1 MNLPYAA
8 SDTFSFSI
16 LIITFSLIIIGFGI
30 IIFLNVLFI
39 NKNKIKSE
47 ALNTDLLKSLTELKE
62 RFDALTL
69 MFSNIK
75 SDLDQFK
82 TNKAL
87 QENLFKEIKSEIT
100 RIADGISGQDIMT
113 KAIEIAR
120 NGGDVNKI
128 ISETGL
134 SKSDAEALIKF
145 HRS

>member
-8 SDTFSFSI
+8 SDTSSFLL

-30 IIFLNVLFI
+30 IIFLNILFI

-47 ALNTDLLKSLTELKE
+47 TLNTDLLKSLSELKE

-87 QENLFKEIKSEIT
+87 QEDFFKEVKSEIT

-128 ISETGL
+128 ITETGL

-145 HRS
+145 HKS

>member
-8 SDTFSFSI
+8 SDTFSFLL

-30 IIFLNVLFI
+30 IIFLNILFI

-47 ALNTDLLKSLTELKE
+47 TLNTDLLKSLSELKE

-87 QENLFKEIKSEIT
+87 QEDFFKEVKSEIT

-145 HRS
+145 HKS

>member
-8 SDTFSFSI
+8 SDTFSFLL

-30 IIFLNVLFI
+30 IIFLNILFI
-39 NKNKIKSE
+39 NRNKIKSE

-69 MFSNIK
+69 MFSNIR

-82 TNKAL
+82 TNKTL

-145 HRS
+145 HKN

>member
-8 SDTFSFSI
+8 SDTFSFLL

-30 IIFLNVLFI
+30 IIFLNILFI

-47 ALNTDLLKSLTELKE
+47 AFSVDLLKSVTELKE

-69 MFSNIK
+69 MFSDIK
-75 SDLDQFK
+75 SDLDEFK
-82 TNKAL
+82 TNKSL
-87 QENLFKEIKSEIT
+87 QENLFKEVKSEIT
-100 RIADGISGQDIMT
+100 RIADGISGQDTMT
-113 KAIEIAR
+113 KAIDIAR

-145 HRS
+145 HKS

>member
-8 SDTFSFSI
+8 SDTFSFLL

-30 IIFLNVLFI
+30 IIFLNILFI
-39 NKNKIKSE
+39 NKNKIKTE

-87 QENLFKEIKSEIT
+87 QENLFKEVKSEIT

-145 HRS
+145 HKS

>member
-8 SDTFSFSI
+8 SDTFSFLL

-30 IIFLNVLFI
+30 IIFLNILFI

-82 TNKAL
+82 TNKTL
-87 QENLFKEIKSEIT
+87 QENLFKEVKSEIT

-120 NGGDVNKI
+120 NGGDINKI

-145 HRS
+145 HKS

>member
-8 SDTFSFSI
+8 SDTFSFLL

-30 IIFLNVLFI
+30 IIYLNILFI

-87 QENLFKEIKSEIT
+87 QENLFKEVKSEIT

-145 HRS
+145 HKS

>member
-8 SDTFSFSI
+8 SDTFSFLL

-30 IIFLNVLFI
+30 IIYLNILFI

-82 TNKAL
+82 TNKTL
-87 QENLFKEIKSEIT
+87 QENLFKEVKSEIT

-145 HRS
+145 HKS

>member
-8 SDTFSFSI
+8 SDTFSF
-16 LIITFSLIIIGFGI
+16 LLLVIIFSLIIIGFGI
-30 IIFLNVLFI
+30 IIFLNILFI

-47 ALNTDLLKSLTELKE
+47 ALNTNLLKSLTELKE

-69 MFSNIK
+69 MFSNIR

-87 QENLFKEIKSEIT
+87 QENLFKEVKSEIT

-145 HRS
+145 HKS

>member
-8 SDTFSFSI
+8 SDTFSFLL

-30 IIFLNVLFI
+30 IIFLNILFI

-69 MFSNIK
+69 MFSNIR
-75 SDLDQFK
+75 SDLEQFK
-82 TNKAL
+82 TNKTL
-87 QENLFKEIKSEIT
+87 QENLFKEVKSEIT

-145 HRS
+145 HKS

>member
-8 SDTFSFSI
+8 SDTFSFLL

-30 IIFLNVLFI
+30 IIFLNILFI

-47 ALNTDLLKSLTELKE
+47 ALNTNLLKSIAELKE

-87 QENLFKEIKSEIT
+87 QENLFKEVKSEIT

-145 HRS
+145 HKS

>member
-8 SDTFSFSI
+8 SDTFSF
-16 LIITFSLIIIGFGI
+16 LLLVIIFSLIIIGFGI
-30 IIFLNVLFI
+30 IIFLNILFI

-87 QENLFKEIKSEIT
+87 QENLFKEVKSEIT

-145 HRS
+145 HKS

>member
-8 SDTFSFSI
+8 SDTFSFLL
-16 LIITFSLIIIGFGI
+16 LIITFSSIVIGFGI
-30 IIFLNVLFI
+30 IIFLNILFI

-47 ALNTDLLKSLTELKE
+47 NLNLELLKSLTEIKE

-75 SDLDQFK
+75 SDLDKFK
-82 TNKAL
+82 INKAL
-87 QENLFKEIKSEIT
+87 QENLFKEVKSEIT

-120 NGGDVNKI
+120 SGGDVNKI

-145 HRS
+145 HKS

>member
-8 SDTFSFSI
+8 SDTFSFLL

-30 IIFLNVLFI
+30 IIFLNILFI

-47 ALNTDLLKSLTELKE
+47 ALNTDLLKSHSELKE

-82 TNKAL
+82 LNKTL
-87 QENLFKEIKSEIT
+87 QENLFKEVKSEIT

-128 ISETGL
+128 ITETGL

-145 HRS
+145 HKS

>member
-8 SDTFSFSI
+8 SDTFSFLL

-30 IIFLNVLFI
+30 VIFLNILFI

-47 ALNTDLLKSLTELKE
+47 ALNTNLLKSLTELKE

-82 TNKAL
+82 LNKTL
-87 QENLFKEIKSEIT
+87 QENLFKEVKSEIT

-120 NGGDVNKI
+120 NGGDVNRI

-145 HRS
+145 HKS

>member
-8 SDTFSFSI
+8 SDTFSFLL

-30 IIFLNVLFI
+30 IIFLNILFI

-87 QENLFKEIKSEIT
+87 QENLFKEVKSEIT

-128 ISETGL
+128 ITETGL

-145 HRS
+145 HKS

>member
-8 SDTFSFSI
+8 SDTFSFLL
-16 LIITFSLIIIGFGI
+16 LIITFGLIIIGFGI
-30 IIFLNVLFI
+30 IIFINILFI

-47 ALNTDLLKSLTELKE
+47 ALNTNLLKSLTELKE

-75 SDLDQFK
+75 SDLEQFK
-82 TNKAL
+82 TNKTL
-87 QENLFKEIKSEIT
+87 QENLFKEVKSEIT

-145 HRS
+145 HKS

>member
-8 SDTFSFSI
+8 SDTFSFLL

-30 IIFLNVLFI
+30 IIFLNILFI
-39 NKNKIKSE
+39 NKNKLKSE

-87 QENLFKEIKSEIT
+87 QENLFKEVKSEIT

-145 HRS
+145 HKS

>member
-8 SDTFSFSI
+8 SDTFSF
-16 LIITFSLIIIGFGI
+16 LLLVIIFSLIIIGFGI
-30 IIFLNVLFI
+30 IIFLNILFI

-82 TNKAL
+82 LNKTL
-87 QENLFKEIKSEIT
+87 QENLFKEVKSEIT

-120 NGGDVNKI
+120 NGGDVNRI

-134 SKSDAEALIKF
+134 SKSDAEVLIKF
-145 HRS
+145 HKS

>member
-8 SDTFSFSI
+8 SDTFSFLL
-16 LIITFSLIIIGFGI
+16 LIITFSLIVIGFGI
-30 IIFLNVLFI
+30 IIFLNILFI

-47 ALNTDLLKSLTELKE
+47 NLNLELLKSLTEIKE

-75 SDLDQFK
+75 SDLDKFK

-87 QENLFKEIKSEIT
+87 QENLFKEVKSEIT

-120 NGGDVNKI
+120 SGGDVDKI

-145 HRS
+145 HKS

>member
-1 MNLPYAA
+1 MNLPFAA
-8 SDTFSFSI
+8 SDTFSFLL
-16 LIITFSLIIIGFGI
+16 LIITFSLIVIGFGI
-30 IIFLNVLFI
+30 IIFLNILFI

-82 TNKAL
+82 LNKTL
-87 QENLFKEIKSEIT
+87 QENLFKEVKSEIT

-120 NGGDVNKI
+120 NGGDVNRI

-134 SKSDAEALIKF
+134 SKSDAEAIIKF
-145 HRS
+145 HKS

>member
-8 SDTFSFSI
+8 SDTFSFLL

-30 IIFLNVLFI
+30 IIFLNILFI

-69 MFSNIK
+69 MFSHIK

-82 TNKAL
+82 VNKTL
-87 QENLFKEIKSEIT
+87 QENLFKEVKSEIT

-128 ISETGL
+128 ITETGL

-145 HRS
+145 HKS

>member
-8 SDTFSFSI
+8 SDTFSFLL

-30 IIFLNVLFI
+30 IIFLNILFI

-82 TNKAL
+82 TNKTL
-87 QENLFKEIKSEIT
+87 QENLFKEVKSEIT

-128 ISETGL
+128 ITETGL

-145 HRS
+145 HKS

>member
-8 SDTFSFSI
+8 SDTFSFLL

-30 IIFLNVLFI
+30 IVFLNILFI

-87 QENLFKEIKSEIT
+87 QENLFKEVKSEIT

-120 NGGDVNKI
+120 DGGDVNKI
-128 ISETGL
+128 ITETGL

-145 HRS
+145 HKS

>member
-8 SDTFSFSI
+8 SDTFSFLL

-30 IIFLNVLFI
+30 IIFLNILFI

-120 NGGDVNKI
+120 NGGDVNRI

-145 HRS
+145 HKS

>member
-8 SDTFSFSI
+8 SDTFSFLL

-30 IIFLNVLFI
+30 IIFLNILFI

-47 ALNTDLLKSLTELKE
+47 ALNTNLLKSLTELKE

-82 TNKAL
+82 LNKTL
-87 QENLFKEIKSEIT
+87 QENLFKEVKSEIT

-120 NGGDVNKI
+120 NGGDVNRI

-134 SKSDAEALIKF
+134 SKSDAEVLIKF
-145 HRS
+145 HKS

>member
-1 MNLPYAA
+1 
-8 SDTFSFSI
+8 
-16 LIITFSLIIIGFGI
+16 
-30 IIFLNVLFI
+30 
-39 NKNKIKSE
+39 
-47 ALNTDLLKSLTELKE
+47 
-62 RFDALTL
+62 

-75 SDLDQFK
+75 SDLDKFK

-87 QENLFKEIKSEIT
+87 QENLFKEVKSEIT

-120 NGGDVNKI
+120 SGGDVDKI

-145 HRS
+145 HKN

>member
-8 SDTFSFSI
+8 SDTFSFLL

-30 IIFLNVLFI
+30 IIFLNILFI

-69 MFSNIK
+69 MFSDIK

-82 TNKAL
+82 TNKTL
-87 QENLFKEIKSEIT
+87 QENLFKEVKSEIT

-145 HRS
+145 HKS

>member
-8 SDTFSFSI
+8 SDTFSFLL

-30 IIFLNVLFI
+30 IIFLNILFI

-69 MFSNIK
+69 MFSDIK

-87 QENLFKEIKSEIT
+87 QENLFKEVKSEIT

-128 ISETGL
+128 ITETGL

-145 HRS
+145 HKS

>member
-8 SDTFSFSI
+8 SDTFSFLL

-30 IIFLNVLFI
+30 IIFLNILFI

-82 TNKAL
+82 TNKTL
-87 QENLFKEIKSEIT
+87 QENLFKEVKSEIT

-120 NGGDVNKI
+120 NGGDVNRI

-145 HRS
+145 HKS

>member
-8 SDTFSFSI
+8 SDTFSFLL

-30 IIFLNVLFI
+30 IIFLNILFI
-39 NKNKIKSE
+39 NKNKLKSE

-87 QENLFKEIKSEIT
+87 QENLFKEVKSEIT

-128 ISETGL
+128 ITETGL

-145 HRS
+145 HKS